1 MVLHL
6 INKNSVISPCINNL
20 ASGDAILCI
29 EHATDLDTVKAL
41 QAQLDPSL
49 KIQVYVLA
57 DNRAI
62 KKNDSKNID
71 HIISITND
79 EFVTLTCSAEKVVSW
94 Y

>member
-6 INKNSVISPCINNL
+6 INKNSAISPCVNNL

-29 EHATDLDTVKAL
+29 EHACHLDTVKAL
-41 QAQLDPSL
+41 QAQLDSSL

-57 DNRAI
+57 DNDDI
-62 KKNDSKNID
+62 KNIN
-71 HIISITND
+71 HVIPITND